1 MLPIFDQIQRAA
13 YHLWLS
19 RGQVHGR
26 DQEDW
31 HDAQI
36 QLTFN
41 LNCRTIV
48 EYALDAPARTILGDG
63 PIRQCRFCERDS
75 DQVEFSAPCAVL
87 SALVDNP
94 SLFTAEVCDECQADC
109 LAPLDV
115 ELKKFW
121 KALRTI
127 LEADPARRALSNR
140 KGLSVAA
147 LKSLIAPAFLIIPQ
161 FELMYFPDA
170 LEWINNPD
178 HDCDASLFA
187 GISCQAYDARS
198 SAQRPSISVAKRLAD
213 GSPLP
218 YMLCLIQSRGI
229 AVQVPLPL
237 CLRDQ
242 DLDSRLVTV
251 PDPPLSLGDRQA
263 FVESHRSVLTLGGSP
278 RPSRLDGALHRVMG

>member
-1 MLPIFDQIQRAA
+1 MLPTFDQIQRAA

-26 DQEDW
+26 HRQDW

-41 LNCRTIV
+41 LNYRTIV
-48 EYALDAPARTILGDG
+48 EYALDGPARKVLGDG

-75 DQVEFSAPCAVL
+75 DQVEFSAPRPML

-94 SLFTAEVCDECQADC
+94 SLFTAEVCDECHADC
-109 LAPLDV
+109 LGPLDD

-121 KALRTI
+121 KALRNI
-127 LEADPARRALSNR
+127 LEGNPARRALSSR

-147 LKSLIAPAFLIIPQ
+147 LKSLIAPAFLILPAS
-161 FELMYFPDA
+161 ELMYFPDA

-198 SAQRPSISVAKRLAD
+198 SAQRPSISVAKRLDD

-218 YMLCLIQSRGI
+218 YMICLIQSGGI
-229 AVQVPLPL
+229 VVHVPLPL

-242 DLDSRLVTV
+242 DLDGRVGTL
-251 PDPPLSLGDRQA
+251 PDPPLSGGDRAA
-263 FVESHRSVLTLGGSP
+263 FHESPRVVLTLGGSP
-278 RPSRLDGALHRVMG
+278 SPLRRDGALHRVMG